1 MDQKSTNTYVFHNVD
16 KACVASI
23 EYVIF
28 KYGDNLWFNAAL
40 NKVVTDTL
48 IKSYTD
54 LCTIPF
60 IRSENDKTQLSYK
73 GYHYIINQ
81 IEKYNN
87 ITPFIFTLFAI
98 FRSSFNARMES
109 SFMNLFNKLVY
120 FIITDKNWW

>member
-1 MDQKSTNTYVFHNVD
+1 MDQKSTTTYVFHNVD
-16 KACVASI
+16 KACVAAI

-40 NKVVTDTL
+40 NNVVTDTL

-60 IRSENDKTQLSYK
+60 IIIRTENDKTQLSYK
-73 GYHYIINQ
+73 GYHYIITQ

-87 ITPFIFTLFAI
+87 ITYINNINILIYKYSLIFSI
-98 FRSSFNARMES
+98 VM
-109 SFMNLFNKLVY
+109 
-120 FIITDKNWW
+120 IIGIIILIV